1 MRLVPNIHL
10 SMLPQIPLGVAMP
23 EASRESVLD
32 QRLSKAQ
39 ERLAYDRLRD
49 AQAREESVSAA

>member
-10 SMLPQIPLGVAMP
+10 SMLPQIPLGAAFP
-23 EASRESVLD
+23 EASREGVLD

-49 AQAREESVSAA
+49 AQAYDDSASAA